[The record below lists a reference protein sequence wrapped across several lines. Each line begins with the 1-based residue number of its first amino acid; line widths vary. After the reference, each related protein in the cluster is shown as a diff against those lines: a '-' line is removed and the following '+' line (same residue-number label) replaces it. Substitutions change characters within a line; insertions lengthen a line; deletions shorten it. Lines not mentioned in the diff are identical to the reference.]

1 MKIAILKLSALGDII
16 HTTFILQFIK
26 AKVPNVEIDWIVEEG
41 FAPILE
47 HNPDIHAI
55 KTVNLKSIKKQKPLF
70 FSEIKKIKSYAKE
83 NYDIVI
89 DFQGLLKSA
98 IAARLLGNKV
108 VGFDKK
114 STRESLAALLYH
126 KCFDIPYHDNTIDRY
141 RLLASYALGI
151 DISKD
156 EVMHKKPTMHF
167 LPHDFDVTKSFFKDD
182 KPNVIFIIGANWQ
195 SRIYPQKQLL
205 EVAKGLDANIIIPY
219 GSQGEKEMG
228 LWLASKA
235 ENITLLPKMDLN
247 ALKATISHAD
257 LLIGND
263 TGPSFIAWA
272 NNVPSILLFGP
283 TPISRV
289 YASKRCVTLKS
300 SSPINPYK
308 LNKEDFSIQEI
319 PVKDILKHAK
329 ALLELS

>member
-26 AKVPNVEIDWIVEEG
+26 AKVPHAQIDWIVEEG
-41 FAPILE
+41 FAPILA

-55 KTVNLKSIKKQKPLF
+55 KTVNLKSIKKQKSHL

-98 IAARLLGNKV
+98 IAARLLGTKV

-114 STRESLAALLYH
+114 STREGVAALLYH
-126 KCFDIPYHDNTIDRY
+126 ECFSIAYHDNTIDRY
-141 RLLASYALGI
+141 RLLASKALKI
-151 DISKD
+151 DISKE

-167 LPHDFDVTKSFFKDD
+167 LPQDFDVAKPFFKED
-182 KPNVIFIIGANWQ
+182 KPNVLFIIGANWQ
-195 SRIYPQKQLL
+195 SRIYPKEQLL
-205 EVAKGLDANIIIPY
+205 EVAQGLDANILIPY
-219 GSQGEKEMG
+219 GSQSEKEMG
-228 LWLASKA
+228 LWLEERA

-283 TPISRV
+283 TPTSRI
-289 YASKRCVTLKS
+289 YASQRCVTLKS
-300 SSPINPYK
+300 SSPIDHYK
-308 LNKEDFSIQEI
+308 LDKEDYSIKEI
-319 PVKDILKHAK
+319 DATQIIAHAK
-329 ALLELS
+329 ALLS